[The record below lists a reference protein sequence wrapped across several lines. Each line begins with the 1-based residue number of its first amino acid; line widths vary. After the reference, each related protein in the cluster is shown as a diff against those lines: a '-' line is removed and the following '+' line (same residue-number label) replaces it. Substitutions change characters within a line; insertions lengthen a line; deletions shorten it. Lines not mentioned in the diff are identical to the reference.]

1 MDPGTLLLIAVAVL
15 VVWLLVDLFF
25 AGGAMTS
32 GVACGV
38 GGMMGAVGGMMSTP
52 IGWLLLIV
60 AALLAYGLFFR

>member
-1 MDPGTLLLIAVAVL
+1 MDLGTLLLIAVAAL

-32 GVACGV
+32 GAVCGV
-38 GGMMGAVGGMMSTP
+38 GGMMGTP
-52 IGWLLLIV
+52 IGWLLLVV